1 MKNTLFVVVGI
12 LLAHSCLL
20 AQKEGNVWHFGDGKA
35 LNFNSGAPVVTT
47 PSAMQTF
54 EGCASISD
62 ANGNLLFYTNGG
74 GRDPQASGQSSGKIW
89 NRNHAVMYDMDFT
102 QGGGFSAAQSSVI
115 IPKPG
120 NPGTYYLFT
129 MEEVEFDVGGAVPSQ
144 PQGRG
149 LSFFEIDM
157 SLNAGLGGVVNY
169 VQSVLLPSYEGVCA
183 VRHSNGSDYWILAHN
198 SESGLAV
205 VPVNTAGVGAPVLY
219 NLPNGSGGIIKAS
232 PDGQWIATNQQATGY
247 LLGRF
252 DPSTGSISNPLTLN
266 ANVFSS
272 SFSPNSQRLFIIDSN
287 GVLAYYD
294 LTAAN
299 IASSRTEV
307 ANLEAGLVNAQMQLG
322 PDGKIY
328 FLQISFIFSETY
340 LSAIVCP
347 NSNPALEPRIFT
359 FATAADSPFFGLPNF
374 DDAIFRRDQD
384 PPLLVDLGADQGL
397 CGEETISLNAGIS
410 NATYAWSNGAQSQ
423 SINVSTPGLYA
434 VTVTAPGCGVGIDTI
449 LINEVNPE
457 VNAGPDLLIC
467 RGESAQLQG
476 SANGQISWSPADLV
490 SDPNLVDPLFT
501 GDSTALLVLSA
512 EQDGCTEQDTVLVTV
527 SDVPSLNLLSKDTTI
542 IAGNP
547 VQLNATGS
555 STYEWIPA
563 EGLSCTDCPNPIATP
578 EQTTTYLLVL
588 SNAAGCSETASVT
601 ITVNPPDCEPD
612 VPNAFTPNGDMI
624 NDGFAPLGTAIESY
638 QLAVFNRWG
647 KLVYEGSSP
656 WDGRFSN
663 QDAPADVYAFR
674 VSILICGKELTYDG
688 DVTVIR

>member
-1 MKNTLFVVVGI
+1 M
-12 LLAHSCLL
+12 
-20 AQKEGNVWHFGDGKA
+20 
-35 LNFNSGAPVVTT
+35 
-47 PSAMQTF
+47 
-54 EGCASISD
+54 
-62 ANGNLLFYTNGG
+62 
-74 GRDPQASGQSSGKIW
+74 
-89 NRNHAVMYDMDFT
+89 
-102 QGGGFSAAQSSVI
+102 
-115 IPKPG
+115 
-120 NPGTYYLFT
+120 
-129 MEEVEFDVGGAVPSQ
+129 
-144 PQGRG
+144 
-149 LSFFEIDM
+149 
-157 SLNAGLGGVVNY
+157 
-169 VQSVLLPSYEGVCA
+169 
-183 VRHSNGSDYWILAHN
+183 
-198 SESGLAV
+198 
-205 VPVNTAGVGAPVLY
+205 
-219 NLPNGSGGIIKAS
+219 
-232 PDGQWIATNQQATGY
+232 
-247 LLGRF
+247 
-252 DPSTGSISNPLTLN
+252 
-266 ANVFSS
+266 
-272 SFSPNSQRLFIIDSN
+272 
-287 GVLAYYD
+287 
-294 LTAAN
+294 
-299 IASSRTEV
+299 
-307 ANLEAGLVNAQMQLG
+307 
-322 PDGKIY
+322 
-328 FLQISFIFSETY
+328 
-340 LSAIVCP
+340 
-347 NSNPALEPRIFT
+347 EPRIFT

-555 STYEWIPA
+555 GTYEWIPA